1 MDEKTKS
8 GSLTVFS
15 LGALLGVLAAVI
27 ALLVQRIRRT
37 SPLPA
42 EGDLPDTVRQPIQK
56 STPNQ
61 PMTQSAG
68 TSRAGSPAAIPSISG
83 PPVSRGIGAPAIS
96 SPRWSTPTK
105 YIMGVILF
113 LSALVVVIIG
123 RGVIP
128 MVILA
133 ALLALFINPFILL
146 LNRRLRLK
154 WPAAVALTY
163 VLVILVLLLIP
174 LLIIPNLSGAVNF
187 LFTQDYREL
196 ARQAAQGM
204 ASVSALIEGNLVVST
219 VLKPMLDS
227 LIVALENF
235 TTQAP
240 QPVENVT
247 VTLASVS
254 SQLAGTLGALVD
266 ILGPVIAGVVSGIFT
281 LLVALQMSLASNQ
294 ISSWYPDLIPPAYK
308 GEYAALFQNI
318 TGTWVSFLRG
328 QLTLMLVI
336 GVTIWLGNLILGVPS
351 ALLLGIIA
359 GLLEMIPS
367 VGPTLAAIP
376 AVLLALFFGSSHLA
390 VSNIVFALLV
400 IGFYVLIQFL
410 ENQFLVPYIMGDA
423 VDLPPLI
430 VLIGTV
436 AGASAFG
443 ILGAL
448 LATPVIATGNLVFQF
463 IYRKIL
469 EPPPAPAD
477 IDEKPSIWE
486 SVKGWVG
493 RLPLPGRKKQAA
505 GGGGPSPRQGSAAPP
520 PVRSDASHPVAAQ
533 TSSASMPFDAA
544 ETARNAPQS
553 LPPAESTPQQSRL
566 T

>member
-1 MDEKTKS
+1 
-8 GSLTVFS
+8 
-15 LGALLGVLAAVI
+15 
-27 ALLVQRIRRT
+27 
-37 SPLPA
+37 
-42 EGDLPDTVRQPIQK
+42 
-56 STPNQ
+56 
-61 PMTQSAG
+61 
-68 TSRAGSPAAIPSISG
+68 
-83 PPVSRGIGAPAIS
+83 
-96 SPRWSTPTK
+96 
-105 YIMGVILF
+105 
-113 LSALVVVIIG
+113 
-123 RGVIP
+123 

-133 ALLALFINPFILL
+133 ALLALFINPFIQMLV
-146 LNRRLRLK
+146 RRLRLK

-163 VLVILVLLLIP
+163 VLVVLLLLLIP

-187 LFTQDYREL
+187 LFRQDYREL
-196 ARQAAQGM
+196 GRQAAQAI
-204 ASVSALIEGNLVVST
+204 ASISSMIEGNLVVSA

-227 LIVALENF
+227 LMVALLNF

-240 QPVENVT
+240 QPVDNVT
-247 VTLASVS
+247 VTLASLS
-254 SQLAGTLGALVD
+254 SQLAGTLGTLVD
-266 ILGPVIAGVVSGIFT
+266 VLGPVIAGVVSGIFT
-281 LLVALQMSLASNQ
+281 LLVALQMSLAANQ
-294 ISSWYPDLIPPAYK
+294 ISGWYPDLIPPAYK
-308 GEYAALFQNI
+308 GEYEALFQNI
-318 TGTWVSFLRG
+318 TGTWISFLRG

-376 AVLLALFFGSSHLA
+376 AVLLALFFGSNHLA

-469 EPPPAPAD
+469 EPPPAPPGAE
-477 IDEKPSIWE
+477 EKLSIWE

-505 GGGGPSPRQGSAAPP
+505 GVGGPTLRQGSAASPP
-520 PVRSDASHPVAAQ
+520 IRSDASRPAAAQ
-533 TSSASMPFDAA
+533 APSATTNADKA
-544 ETARNAPQS
+544 EGARNASQP
-553 LPPAESTPQQSRL
+553 LPMAESAPQQSRP